1 MTKGAINNNNDNNN
15 NNKTKTNIQKKI
27 NALMF
32 INNINMSLQG
42 SFVRQITAE
51 ILHHVTVFSI
61 IYMDNLLAIIF
72 YCIFESI

>member
-1 MTKGAINNNNDNNN
+1 MIIKQQQIYR
-15 NNKTKTNIQKKI
+15 KKI

-42 SFVRQITAE
+42 SFVRQITAD
-51 ILHHVTVFSI
+51 ILQTVFCI